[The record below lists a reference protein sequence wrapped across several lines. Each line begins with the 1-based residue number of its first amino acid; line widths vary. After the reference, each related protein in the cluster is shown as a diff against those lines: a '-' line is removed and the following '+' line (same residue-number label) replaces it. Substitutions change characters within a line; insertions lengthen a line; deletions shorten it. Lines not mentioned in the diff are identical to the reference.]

1 MEPISDTDLAT
12 LPVYTY
18 EEVAKQQLESD
29 AQVDGSSAGP
39 SGSSAIGSVGVSAEA
54 ADASS

>member
-18 EEVAKQQLESD
+18 EEVAKQQLESA
-29 AQVDGSSAGP
+29 AQVRLP
-39 SGSSAIGSVGVSAEA
+39 KFCLLVSF
-54 ADASS
+54 